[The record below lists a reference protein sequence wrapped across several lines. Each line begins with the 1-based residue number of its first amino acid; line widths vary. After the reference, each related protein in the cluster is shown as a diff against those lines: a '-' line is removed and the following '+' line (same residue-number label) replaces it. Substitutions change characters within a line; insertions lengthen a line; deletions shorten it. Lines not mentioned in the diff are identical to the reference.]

1 MRSGGKGASP
11 GDLSLLFHI
20 VKVGALVV
28 FRKQDVAPP
37 FNKPRL
43 IGKLSLQRYRQ
54 LHVLS
59 LDCINYI
66 MSFSIDLDLS
76 ILQDTVSTWLMIIR
90 IYTGK
95 KEVQTHSQ

>member
-20 VKVGALVV
+20 VKVVALVL
-28 FRKQDVAPP
+28 FRSQDVATP

-43 IGKLSLQRYRQ
+43 IGKLSLQQYRQ

-59 LDCINYI
+59 LDCN
-66 MSFSIDLDLS
+66 
-76 ILQDTVSTWLMIIR
+76 IR
-90 IYTGK
+90 
-95 KEVQTHSQ
+95 EVTRLGW